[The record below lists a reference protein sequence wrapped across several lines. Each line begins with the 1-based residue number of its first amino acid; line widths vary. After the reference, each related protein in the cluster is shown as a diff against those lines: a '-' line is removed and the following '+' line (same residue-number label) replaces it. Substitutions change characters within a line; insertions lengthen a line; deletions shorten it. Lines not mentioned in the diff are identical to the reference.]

1 MTGVGFKIA
10 DEIAGR
16 IGIHTD
22 SDYRIKSG
30 MMYTLLQ
37 ATGEGHVY
45 LPKEELFQR
54 SSELLG
60 VDVSYMEKHLMDL
73 SMERKVIQKEE
84 GETVL
89 VYPSRFYYLELNT
102 ARMLRELN
110 IDCPEDEAFVQRRPC
125 HSQKRGKMDALFYFR
140 KRREAGKGMLGA
152 VDNT

>member
-1 MTGVGFKIA
+1 M
-10 DEIAGR
+10 
-16 IGIHTD
+16 
-22 SDYRIKSG
+22 
-30 MMYTLLQ
+30 
-37 ATGEGHVY
+37 Y

-110 IDCPEDEAFVQRRPC
+110 IDCPEAVSYTHLTPEPSPAPEPD
-125 HSQKRGKMDALFYFR
+125 KMDQ
-140 KRREAGKGMLGA
+140 KA
-152 VDNT
+152 VVKNGNITMVNEYLVNGNKTDDKETDSRTGENSENAESPEPETDNGSDTGDQEDIIEE